1 MSRRARWVPVLQ
13 HVGCREEVGFGQA
26 TLASKSCP
34 VGAGSAISCGPG
46 SCLVEKQELGPA
58 ERWLHTEKSMLQMGV
73 LDGEEA
79 NGILLQV
86 PNLLCLQRELWDG
99 SRHLLELWEPTF
111 SSPLSS
117 LGSAAAAPPGSSPPA
132 GTRSIPLHAVGLLLG
147 NPSLEAE
154 KEPTVLLLLHR
165 SRILPDPA
173 LTIPSQAGLC
183 LWICPSCDGHLQ
195 RETFIPA
202 LLPGQSMDMQPVP
215 LHSLSELERA
225 SLQEIALYQLQE
237 KLLLGDLSLAKVGLK
252 GSKTIRQKLESFS
265 KEKKDCS
272 PQTFGIPLSQVIA
285 NDRAH
290 RQLQEVVRSSRRL
303 CLEVEAT
310 VRMFQAQRHQRMGR
324 SPVPCGALPEEPLP
338 PTLPSSESWRQRR
351 SAMSVDSITD
361 LSDNTSQLLEA
372 LQLSQPHELGPQRSL
387 GKKTTLSLNPIT
399 WQVPRIVDRCCK
411 HIEMHGL
418 HTVGIFRVGSSKK
431 RVQQLREEFDRGV
444 DVFLDEHQSVH
455 DVAALLKEFLRDMPD
470 PLIPR
475 ELYSAFLST
484 ASMAGPAQLGALQLL
499 LFLLP
504 PAHSDTLL
512 RLLRL
517 LAEVARHAR
526 GSRRPDGQE
535 IPGNKMTVSNLAT
548 IFGPNVLRKE
558 RPGEKD
564 AAAVSYEDSTAIIL
578 VLQRLIEHHQT
589 LFMVSPGA
597 QRHILRRLFQTD
609 PDVAEYLLRRRPRAA
624 PSAESEDS
632 REEHALSLLPGR
644 TRTLENSSVS
654 SELYSSVSFLNL
666 DVGI

>member
-1 MSRRARWVPVLQ
+1 
-13 HVGCREEVGFGQA
+13 
-26 TLASKSCP
+26 
-34 VGAGSAISCGPG
+34 
-46 SCLVEKQELGPA
+46 
-58 ERWLHTEKSMLQMGV
+58 
-73 LDGEEA
+73 
-79 NGILLQV
+79 
-86 PNLLCLQRELWDG
+86 
-99 SRHLLELWEPTF
+99 
-111 SSPLSS
+111 
-117 LGSAAAAPPGSSPPA
+117 
-132 GTRSIPLHAVGLLLG
+132 
-147 NPSLEAE
+147 
-154 KEPTVLLLLHR
+154 
-165 SRILPDPA
+165 
-173 LTIPSQAGLC
+173 
-183 LWICPSCDGHLQ
+183 
-195 RETFIPA
+195 
-202 LLPGQSMDMQPVP
+202 MDMQPVP

-225 SLQEIALYQLQE
+225 RLQEIALYQLQE
-237 KLLLGDLSLAKVGLK
+237 KLLLGDLSLAKVGPK
-252 GSKTIRQKLESFS
+252 GGKSIRQKLESFS

-285 NDRAH
+285 NDRAQ
-290 RQLQEVVRSSRRL
+290 RQLQEAVRSSRRL

-310 VRMFQAQRHQRMGR
+310 VRMFQARRHQRMGR
-324 SPVPCGALPEEPLP
+324 SLVPCGALPEEPLP

-361 LSDNTSQLLEA
+361 LSDNTSKLLEA
-372 LQLSQPHELGPQRSL
+372 LQLSHPHELGPRRSL
-387 GKKTTLSLNPIT
+387 GKKVLSLNPIT

-431 RVQQLREEFDRGV
+431 RVQQLREEFDRGL

-512 RLLRL
+512 RLLRF
-517 LAEVARHAR
+517 LAEVARHAP
-526 GSRRPDGQE
+526 GSRRPDGRE

-548 IFGPNVLRKE
+548 IFGPNILRKE

-564 AAAVSYEDSTAIIL
+564 AAAVSYEDSAAIIL

-589 LFMVSPGA
+589 LFMVSPEA

-609 PDVAEYLLRRRPRAA
+609 PDVTQYLLRRRLRAA

-632 REEHALSLLPGR
+632 REEHAPSLLPGQ
-644 TRTLENSSVS
+644 TRTLEGSSVS
-654 SELYSSVSFLNL
+654 SELYSNVSFLNL